1 MVSSVSIILMSVL
14 YTSGGNTHFV
24 LFCFVLNSDVTHCV
38 GYKLL
43 LMLALPNCQHNG
55 SVQCHSV
62 QCHSVQYA
70 QSILTSVSI

>member
-43 LMLALPNCQHNG
+43 LMLALPVNIMALY
-55 SVQCHSV
+55 SVTLYSV
-62 QCHSVQYA
+62 TLYSMHK
-70 QSILTSVSI
+70 VS